1 LINTPLVSIGMPV
14 YSRPNLIRRAIISII
29 SQTYGNLEIIISN
42 DFSPDPEVYKIL
54 EEYAARDVRIKLT
67 HQTEDLG
74 CYGNYQWV
82 LQQATGKYF
91 MYAQEDDIWDSEFI
105 EEMVKILESNPE
117 DAVAISAARY
127 FGEHGTYGVYTF
139 DKSIYRMMIGEEL
152 PFVWMGLW
160 KLDELKLFD
169 YDSDGIYGKDIGIV
183 TEALLSRKW
192 GYSNK
197 ILYHKTLDYDKAFRN
212 AQNYPFC
219 LLEMYKYIVGR
230 IFYSKHIS
238 DENKLKS
245 CVVLPII
252 FLRILLTYLVCIIYI
267 TMNFEWFRTKAN
279 LAFNR
284 LCIHD

>member
-1 LINTPLVSIGMPV
+1 MNVEPLVSVGMPV
-14 YSRPNLIRRAIISII
+14 YSRPHLIRRAILSII

-42 DFSPDPEVYKIL
+42 DFSPDPDVYKVL

-74 CYGNYQWV
+74 CYGNYYWV

-91 MYAQEDDIWDSEFI
+91 MYAQEDDIWEPKFI
-105 EEMVKILESNPE
+105 EEMVKILEAEPE
-117 DAVAISAARY
+117 DAVAIPASRY

-139 DKSIYRMMIGEEL
+139 DKSIFRMMIGEEL

-160 KLDELKLFD
+160 RLEKLKLFD
-169 YDSDGIYGKDIGIV
+169 YDGDGIYGKDIGIV
-183 TEALLSRKW
+183 TEALLSCKW

-212 AQNYPFC
+212 TQNYPFC
-219 LLEMYKYIVGR
+219 LLQMFWYIVAR
-230 IFYSKHIS
+230 VLNSNYIPVS
-238 DENKLKS
+238 NKLIA
-245 CVVLPII
+245 CAVFPII

-267 TMNFEWFRTKAN
+267 VMNFAWFRTKVN